1 MSNDTFNKKNSTINN
16 SNNFPNNNSQS
27 PKAHDAQ
34 DKSGHPLSDKLH
46 ELKDEFGN
54 AIEDGKFEAWLK
66 DIKQQVG
73 ENIETLACKARGVFN
88 PNLVT
93 MQLGDIQSIVLHERP
108 VPYFGTLVALKINNP
123 QIGRQML
130 AKVLPSVT
138 DSEDWHK
145 DMQATLSIVMTYEGL
160 QALGVPQ
167 ASLDSFPASFKAGM
181 ANRADKLQDIDVN
194 APKHWVAPFGDKG
207 DIHVCAAIIADT
219 QEKWQTK
226 LAELKDDI
234 DSHIN
239 ENDPTQGDVEILMEH
254 DFGATED
261 VKNVFGY
268 RDGISNPEI
277 KGSGIQTPPSY
288 TDSIAAGEFV
298 LGYESEAGTIAPMP
312 QPEVL
317 GKNGSFMVLRAYDS
331 HVAKFNKYLKDNS
344 DSTEEAELLGAK
356 MWGRWRSGAPLVLSP
371 EQDDEALGA
380 DPSRNNDF
388 GYREDP
394 HGKRCPFGAH
404 ARRMNPRDSK
414 DFILSDVR
422 VHRIVRRVVG
432 FGEVLPPEVT
442 EDDGKERG
450 LFFIGINAHAMETV
464 EFLQS
469 QWINDGNFMNL
480 GEEKDPM
487 LGVHHGDEDA
497 AADTFTVPADP
508 IRQRYHSIETF
519 NTLYG
524 GEYLFIPSLSALK
537 WISELS

>member
-1 MSNDTFNKKNSTINN
+1 MSNDTSKNDTFKI
-16 SNNFPNNNSQS
+16 
-27 PKAHDAQ
+27 ADAQ
-34 DKSGHPLSDKLH
+34 DTDEHPLTDKLH
-46 ELKDEFGN
+46 DLKDELKDEFGN
-54 AIEDGKFEAWLK
+54 AIEDGKFETWFK

-73 ENIETLACKARGVFN
+73 DDIETFARKARGVFN

-93 MQLGDIQSIVLHERP
+93 MQLEDIQSIILHERP
-108 VPYFGTLVALKINNP
+108 VPYFGTLVALRINNP
-123 QIGRQML
+123 QIGRQMI
-130 AKVLPSVT
+130 AKVLPDVT
-138 DSEDWHK
+138 GSKDWHK
-145 DMQATLSIVMTYEGL
+145 DMQATLSIVITYEGL
-160 QALGVPQ
+160 EALGVPQ
-167 ASLDSFPASFKAGM
+167 SSLDSFPESFKVGM
-181 ANRADKLQDIDVN
+181 AGRADKLRDIDIN
-194 APKHWVAPFGDKG
+194 APETWTAPFGNKG
-207 DIHVCAAIIADT
+207 DVHIFAAIIADT
-219 QEKWQTK
+219 EEKWQTK

-234 DSHIN
+234 SVHIN
-239 ENDPTQGDVEILMEH
+239 PENPAQGHIEILMEH

-268 RDGISNPEI
+268 QDGISNPEI
-277 KGSGIQTPPSY
+277 EGSGIQTPPSY
-288 TDSIAAGEFV
+288 TDPIAAGEFV
-298 LGYESEAGTIAPMP
+298 LGYESESGSIPPMP

-331 HVAKFNKYLKDNS
+331 HVAKFNKYLQDNS
-344 DSTEEAELLGAK
+344 DSVEEAELLGAK

-371 EQDDEALGA
+371 DYDDEELGA

-388 GYREDP
+388 GYKEDP
-394 HGKRCPFGAH
+394 YGKRCPFGAH

-432 FGEVLPPEVT
+432 FGEVLPPDVT
-442 EDDGKERG
+442 DDDGKERG
-450 LFFIGINAHAMETV
+450 LFFIGINAHAMETI

-480 GEEKDPM
+480 GEERDPM
-487 LGVHHGDEDA
+487 LGIHHGDKDT

-508 IRQRYHSIETF
+508 IRKRYHSIETF